1 MGEFLVF
8 LAAQIS
14 DAVANYIGYTRNPAK
29 NFYFWIS
36 GLIILACLAALVVS
50 RR

>member
-8 LAAQIS
+8 LGAQIA
-14 DAVANYIGYTRNPAK
+14 DAVASYIGYTRNPAK
-29 NFYFWIS
+29 NLYLWIS